1 MEFILSSLVTIV
13 DWLNARWIV
22 IIIVLCI
29 FASYVHDPNHRR
41 LIDAEEEQR
50 RWRLVRYSSSMKIF
64 DSIMHIL
71 HFSVPFSINFISA
84 FVIIVRV
91 ARTHSITRK
100 QNTYREHLRK
110 EFHQQKHLVISPLI
124 LVILS
129 FPRLLVSILPGCMKS
144 ARDPWLYLVGYFVS
158 FMPLLLTFVIFVWPS
173 ESYKKEFDT
182 VVKRYLTVV
191 QRCFQFQ

>member
-29 FASYVHDPNHRR
+29 FASYVHDPIHRR
-41 LIDAEEEQR
+41 LIDDEDEQR
-50 RWRLVRYSSSMKIF
+50 TWCLVRYSSNMKIF

-144 ARDPWLYLVGYFVS
+144 ARDPWLYLVDYFVS

-182 VVKRYLTVV
+182 VVKRYLTAV
-191 QRCFQFQ
+191 QRRFRRA